1 MLRAHSDI
9 KPLNIEKCKK
19 KNSNFHESVLNKSL
33 NSAIM
38 ATYSCSSPSSRA
50 SSAYLSGKY
59 AESNHEGSKSKT
71 SSPAYQAQSNNGYQ
85 TYYANVATA
94 NVANSTGTANSLL
107 NGPLKLSV
115 LSKLIYDSEMK
126 CYKFSKRFFI

>member
-1 MLRAHSDI
+1 MFANHSDN
-9 KPLNIEKCKK
+9 KPLNIDKCKK
-19 KNSNFHESVLNKSL
+19 NNSSFKESVLNKSF

-38 ATYSCSSPSSRA
+38 ATYSCSSPSSRT

-59 AESNHEGSKSKT
+59 TESNHEGSKSKT
-71 SSPAYQAQSNNGYQ
+71 SSPAFQAQSSNGYQ

-107 NGPLKLSV
+107 SGPLKLSV
-115 LSKLIYDSEMK
+115 LSMFVCIFQMK
-126 CYKFSKRFFI
+126 IPKS